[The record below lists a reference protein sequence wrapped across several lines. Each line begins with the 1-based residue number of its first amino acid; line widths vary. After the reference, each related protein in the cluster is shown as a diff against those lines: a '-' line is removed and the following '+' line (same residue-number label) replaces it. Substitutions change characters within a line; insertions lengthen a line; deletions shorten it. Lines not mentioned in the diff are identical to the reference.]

1 MSIWIVSGSFRAARG
16 GSWGSVPQDTRVADR
31 NGGGPGTRYSN
42 LGLRLARRVS

>member
-1 MSIWIVSGSFRAARG
+1 MSWLPSGSFRGVRG
-16 GSWGSVPQDTRVADR
+16 GSWGSVSQDTQVAGR